1 MAEKM
6 GSFPEKDPDE
16 GTSMAG
22 LPEDW
27 EVPSGRAGGP
37 TNRVSRTAPFCGIDE
52 SFGHLEKY
60 TYVHAQCL
68 STNLGAS
75 KPSPQAH
82 LQPPGCSPL
91 PSPGKIMVLPTALL
105 F

>member
-22 LPEDW
+22 LPEGW

-37 TNRVSRTAPFCGIDE
+37 INRVSRTAPFCRVDE

-68 STNLGAS
+68 STNLGAP
-75 KPSPQAH
+75 KPSPQATCNPQVEVHCH
-82 LQPPGCSPL
+82 LL
-91 PSPGKIMVLPTALL
+91 GK
-105 F
+105 